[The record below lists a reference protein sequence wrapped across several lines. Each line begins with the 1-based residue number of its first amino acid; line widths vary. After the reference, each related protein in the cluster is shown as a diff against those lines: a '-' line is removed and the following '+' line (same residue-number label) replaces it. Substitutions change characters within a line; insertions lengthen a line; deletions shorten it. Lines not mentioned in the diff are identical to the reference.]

1 MSGANLRKGQ
11 SPFYGSDTIA
21 LVDLNY
27 TLVGNSPKWGEPRIT
42 PFSRQIEQ
50 ETYRQW
56 LVDFLRDKYAI
67 LITARPAR
75 YREQTLE
82 RILSQTDW
90 QPQEAY
96 FAEISATPPDIKE
109 DLLLRYIFPKHGRNG
124 EDYFGIESNPKTR
137 AMYNK
142 YDIKALS
149 FADFKKQT
157 VDKFGLT

>member
-11 SPFYGSDTIA
+11 SPFYGSDTIV

-27 TLVGNSPKWGEPRIT
+27 TLVENSPKWGAPKIY
-42 PFSRQIEQ
+42 PFIRQIEQ

-56 LVDFLRDKYAI
+56 LVDFLRDKYAV
-67 LITARPAR
+67 LITARPQK
-75 YREQTLE
+75 YREATLE
-82 RILSQTDW
+82 RIKLLTGW

-96 FAEISATPPDIKE
+96 FAEISATPPEIKE

-137 AMYNK
+137 AMYLCYN
-142 YDIKALS
+142 IESLRAE
-149 FADFKKQT
+149 DFKTKIICR
-157 VDKFGLT
+157 

>member
-1 MSGANLRKGQ
+1 MK
-11 SPFYGSDTIA
+11 Y

-67 LITARPAR
+67 LITARPER
-75 YREQTLE
+75 YRKQTLE
-82 RILSQTDW
+82 RIFLKTSW

-96 FAEISATPPDIKE
+96 FAEISSTPPEIKE
-109 DLLLRYIFPKHGRNG
+109 DLLLRYILPKHGRNG
-124 EDYFGIESNPKTR
+124 SDFFGIESNPKTR
-137 AMYNK
+137 EMYRQYGIDSLK
-142 YDIKALS
+142 VKD
-149 FADFKKQT
+149 FFDFKFPRHSASKQSS
-157 VDKFGLT
+157 L

>member
-27 TLVGNSPKWGEPRIT
+27 TLVENSPKWGAPKIY
-42 PFSRQIEQ
+42 PFIRQIEQ

-67 LITARPAR
+67 LITARPQK
-75 YREQTLE
+75 YREATLE
-82 RILSQTDW
+82 RIKLLTDW

-137 AMYNK
+137 AMYLCYN
-142 YDIKALS
+142 IESLRAE
-149 FADFKKQT
+149 DFKNKIICR
-157 VDKFGLT
+157 

>member
-11 SPFYGSDTIA
+11 NPFYGSDTIA

-27 TLVGNSPKWGEPRIT
+27 TLVENSPKWGAPKIY
-42 PFSRQIEQ
+42 PFIRQIEQ

-67 LITARPAR
+67 LITARPQK
-75 YREQTLE
+75 YREATLE
-82 RILSQTDW
+82 RIKLLTDW
-90 QPQEAY
+90 QPQEVY
-96 FAEISATPPDIKE
+96 FAEISATPPEIKE

-137 AMYNK
+137 AMYLR
-142 YDIKALS
+142 YSIESLRAE
-149 FADFKKQT
+149 DFKTKMICR
-157 VDKFGLT
+157 

>member
-1 MSGANLRKGQ
+1 MNGANSRKGQ

-27 TLVGNSPKWGEPRIT
+27 TLVENSPKWGAPKIY
-42 PFSRQIEQ
+42 PFIRQIEQ

-67 LITARPAR
+67 LITARHQK
-75 YREQTLE
+75 YREATLE
-82 RILSQTDW
+82 RIKLLTDW
-90 QPQEAY
+90 QPQEVY
-96 FAEISATPPDIKE
+96 FAEISATPPEIKE

-137 AMYNK
+137 AMYLCYN
-142 YDIKALS
+142 IESLRAE
-149 FADFKKQT
+149 DFKTKIICR
-157 VDKFGLT
+157 

>member
-1 MSGANLRKGQ
+1 MNGANLRKGQ

-27 TLVGNSPKWGEPRIT
+27 TLVENSPKWGAPKIY
-42 PFSRQIEQ
+42 PFIRQIEQ

-67 LITARPAR
+67 LITARPQK
-75 YREQTLE
+75 YREATLE
-82 RILSQTDW
+82 RIKLLTDW

-96 FAEISATPPDIKE
+96 FAEISATPPEIKE

-124 EDYFGIESNPKTR
+124 KDYFGIESNPKTR
-137 AMYNK
+137 AMYLCYN
-142 YDIKALS
+142 IESLRAE
-149 FADFKKQT
+149 DFKTKIICR
-157 VDKFGLT
+157 

>member
-27 TLVGNSPKWGEPRIT
+27 TLVENSPKWGAPKIY
-42 PFSRQIEQ
+42 PFIRQIEQ

-67 LITARPAR
+67 LITARPQK
-75 YREQTLE
+75 YREATLE
-82 RILSQTDW
+82 RIKLLTGW
-90 QPQEAY
+90 QPQEVY
-96 FAEISATPPDIKE
+96 FAEISATPPEIKE

-124 EDYFGIESNPKTR
+124 EDYFGIESNLKTR
-137 AMYNK
+137 AMYLCYN
-142 YDIKALS
+142 IESLRAE
-149 FADFKKQT
+149 DFKTKIICR
-157 VDKFGLT
+157 

>member
-27 TLVGNSPKWGEPRIT
+27 TLVENSPKWGAPKIY
-42 PFSRQIEQ
+42 PFIRQIEQ

-67 LITARPAR
+67 LITARPQK
-75 YREQTLE
+75 YREATLE
-82 RILSQTDW
+82 RIKLLTGW
-90 QPQEAY
+90 QPQEVY
-96 FAEISATPPDIKE
+96 FAEISATPPEIKE

-124 EDYFGIESNPKTR
+124 KDYFGIESNPKTR
-137 AMYNK
+137 AMYLCYN
-142 YDIKALS
+142 IESLRAE
-149 FADFKKQT
+149 DFKTKIICR
-157 VDKFGLT
+157 

>member
-1 MSGANLRKGQ
+1 MK
-11 SPFYGSDTIA
+11 Y

-56 LVDFLRDKYAI
+56 VVDFLRDKYAI
-67 LITARPAR
+67 LITARPIR
-75 YREQTLE
+75 YKEQTLA
-82 RILSQTDW
+82 RIFSQTNW

-96 FAEISATPPDIKE
+96 FAEISATPPEIKE

-124 EDYFGIESNPKTR
+124 KDYFGIESNPKTR
-137 AMYNK
+137 GMYLRYN
-142 YDIKALS
+142 IESLRAE
-149 FADFKKQT
+149 DFKNKIICR
-157 VDKFGLT
+157 

>member
-27 TLVGNSPKWGEPRIT
+27 TLVENSPKWGAPKIY
-42 PFSRQIEQ
+42 PFIRQIEQ

-56 LVDFLRDKYAI
+56 LVDFLRDKYAV
-67 LITARPAR
+67 LITARPQK
-75 YREQTLE
+75 YREATLE
-82 RILSQTDW
+82 RIKLLTDW

-96 FAEISATPPDIKE
+96 FAEISATPPEIKE

-137 AMYNK
+137 AMYLR
-142 YDIKALS
+142 YSIESLRAE
-149 FADFKKQT
+149 DFKTKMICR
-157 VDKFGLT
+157 

>member
-27 TLVGNSPKWGEPRIT
+27 TLVENSPKWGAPKIY
-42 PFSRQIEQ
+42 PFIRQIEQ

-56 LVDFLRDKYAI
+56 LVDFLNDKYAI
-67 LITARPAR
+67 LITARPQK
-75 YREQTLE
+75 YREATLE
-82 RILSQTDW
+82 RIKLLTGW

-124 EDYFGIESNPKTR
+124 KYYFGIESNPKIR
-137 AMYNK
+137 AMYLCYN
-142 YDIKALS
+142 IESLRAE
-149 FADFKKQT
+149 DFKTKIICR
-157 VDKFGLT
+157 

>member
-27 TLVGNSPKWGEPRIT
+27 TLVENSPKWGSPKIY
-42 PFSRQIEQ
+42 PFIRQIEQ

-56 LVDFLRDKYAI
+56 LVDFLRDKYAV
-67 LITARPAR
+67 LITARPQK
-75 YREQTLE
+75 YREATLE
-82 RILSQTDW
+82 RIKLLTDW

-137 AMYNK
+137 AMYLCYN
-142 YDIKALS
+142 IESLRAE
-149 FADFKKQT
+149 DFKTKIICR
-157 VDKFGLT
+157 

>member
-27 TLVGNSPKWGEPRIT
+27 TLVENSPKWGSPKIY
-42 PFSRQIEQ
+42 PFIRQIEQ

-67 LITARPAR
+67 LITARPQK
-75 YREQTLE
+75 YREATLE
-82 RILSQTDW
+82 RIKLLTGW
-90 QPQEAY
+90 QPQEVY
-96 FAEISATPPDIKE
+96 FAEISATPPEIKE

-137 AMYNK
+137 AMYLCYN
-142 YDIKALS
+142 IESLRAE
-149 FADFKKQT
+149 DFKTKIICR
-157 VDKFGLT
+157 

>member
-1 MSGANLRKGQ
+1 MK
-11 SPFYGSDTIA
+11 Y

-82 RILSQTDW
+82 RILSQTGW
-90 QPQEAY
+90 QPQESY
-96 FAEISATPPDIKE
+96 FSEISATPPEIKE

-124 EDYFGIESNPKTR
+124 EDFFGIESNPKTR
-137 AMYNK
+137 EMYSYYGIDSLK
-142 YDIKALS
+142 VKDFFEFKFPRHS
-149 FADFKKQT
+149 FSK
-157 VDKFGLT
+157 

>member
-27 TLVGNSPKWGEPRIT
+27 TLVENSPKWGAPKIY
-42 PFSRQIEQ
+42 PFIRQIEQ

-67 LITARPAR
+67 LITARPQK
-75 YREQTLE
+75 YREATLE
-82 RILSQTDW
+82 RIKLLTDW

-96 FAEISATPPDIKE
+96 FAEISATPPEIKE

-137 AMYNK
+137 AMYLR
-142 YDIKALS
+142 YSIESLRAE
-149 FADFKKQT
+149 DFKTKMICR
-157 VDKFGLT
+157 

>member
-27 TLVGNSPKWGEPRIT
+27 TLVENSPKWGAPKIY
-42 PFSRQIEQ
+42 PFIRQIEQ

-56 LVDFLRDKYAI
+56 LVDFLRDKYAV
-67 LITARPAR
+67 LITARPQK
-75 YREQTLE
+75 YRKVTLE
-82 RILSQTDW
+82 RIKLLTGW

-96 FAEISATPPDIKE
+96 FAEISATPPEIKE
-109 DLLLRYIFPKHGRNG
+109 DLLLRYIFPKDGRNG

-137 AMYNK
+137 AMYLCYN
-142 YDIKALS
+142 IESLRAE
-149 FADFKKQT
+149 DFKTKIICR
-157 VDKFGLT
+157 